1 MNNNIQN
8 PLKLYKFRPLGTELD
23 LCRLKSLIETGYFWC
38 SKLWDLN
45 DPMEGV
51 YRNSNF
57 NREDIDKIFSDKNR
71 YLICSFSGEKGFNNP
86 LLWGYYANGF
96 KGAVIE
102 IRVEKDNKSI
112 QKMDYLSEEKFR
124 ENMDDAKKII
134 TRKLKKW
141 KHEDEYRYL
150 IESSENKQKIGKI
163 IKVHFGNP
171 YGNLNN
177 TDNVIR
183 ESKSL
188 KSFLKFKQEIIE
200 ICKSKNIEYQNYC
213 EGE

>member
-1 MNNNIQN
+1 MNNPTTNK
-8 PLKLYKFRPLGTELD
+8 LRLYKFRPLGTELD
-23 LCRLKSLIETGYFWC
+23 LYKLKSLIKTGCFWC

-51 YRNSNF
+51 YRNSNS
-57 NREDIDKIFSDKNR
+57 NPQDIERIFSGKNNH
-71 YLICSFSGEKGFNNP
+71 LICSFSGEKGFKNP

-102 IRVEKDNKSI
+102 IEVEKDNNSI
-112 QKMDYLSEEKFR
+112 TKMDYLSEEKFK

-134 TRKLKKW
+134 TRKLKNW

-150 IESSENKQKIGKI
+150 IETSKNKQKIGKI

-177 TDNVIR
+177 TENVIR

-188 KSFLKFKQEIIE
+188 KSFLKYKDKIIK
-200 ICKSKNIEYQNYC
+200 ICKNKNIEFQNYS